1 MAFVY
6 EVVPEKDKEFWV
18 SLGIKNCWGIDLL
31 RFATGS
37 VWCAD
42 RERNAYL
49 IGVGGG
55 MHDVPLM
62 SDLWWNGNVIRIE
75 WDDNQNTGNR
85 RLPKGLSVV
94 WNIHK
99 IFIPPSIMDQKDT
112 VVKAERKCSTF
123 CVQSI
128 DIGPHMALILYFSLL
143 EIMRSTFS
151 LVVVPLALKCHS
163 PFQAV

>member
-112 VVKAERKCSTF
+112 VVKMVEEAFSVDCDGAKKEN
-123 CVQSI
+123 VLSI
-128 DIGPHMALILYFSLL
+128 SVIMDNTIILTKEDI
-143 EIMRSTFS
+143 
-151 LVVVPLALKCHS
+151 
-163 PFQAV
+163 

>member
-112 VVKAERKCSTF
+112 VVKMVEEAFSVDCDGAKKEN
-123 CVQSI
+123 VLSI
-128 DIGPHMALILYFSLL
+128 SVIMDNTIILTKEQALS
-143 EIMRSTFS
+143 
-151 LVVVPLALKCHS
+151 
-163 PFQAV
+163 

>member
-1 MAFVY
+1 MSKKGL
-6 EVVPEKDKEFWV
+6 P
-18 SLGIKNCWGIDLL
+18 IH
-31 RFATGS
+31 
-37 VWCAD
+37 
-42 RERNAYL
+42 
-49 IGVGGG
+49 VGGG

-112 VVKAERKCSTF
+112 VVKMVEEAFSVDCDGAKKEN
-123 CVQSI
+123 VLSI
-128 DIGPHMALILYFSLL
+128 SVIMDNTIILTK
-143 EIMRSTFS
+143 EAI
-151 LVVVPLALKCHS
+151 
-163 PFQAV
+163 

>member
-112 VVKAERKCSTF
+112 VVKMVEEAFSVDCDGAKKEN
-123 CVQSI
+123 VLSI
-128 DIGPHMALILYFSLL
+128 SVIMDNTIILTK
-143 EIMRSTFS
+143 EAI
-151 LVVVPLALKCHS
+151 
-163 PFQAV
+163 

>member
-75 WDDNQNTGNR
+75 WDNNQNTGNR

-112 VVKAERKCSTF
+112 VVKMVEEAFSVDCDGAKKEN
-123 CVQSI
+123 VLSI
-128 DIGPHMALILYFSLL
+128 SVIMDNTIILTKDV
-143 EIMRSTFS
+143 I
-151 LVVVPLALKCHS
+151 
-163 PFQAV
+163 

>member
-112 VVKAERKCSTF
+112 VVKMVEEAFSVDCDGAKKEN
-123 CVQSI
+123 VLSI
-128 DIGPHMALILYFSLL
+128 SVIMDNTIILTKES
-143 EIMRSTFS
+143 I
-151 LVVVPLALKCHS
+151 
-163 PFQAV
+163 